1 MVGPRT
7 FGDERRCA
15 KARFIRPAHGRRF
28 CQNRAK
34 HGTPLNHLFV
44 LTEVDIKAV
53 GPGVFNG
60 WKAQL
65 LRELYAETASRFN
78 AGTALAAR
86 GERLDGAK
94 TAFAQLADKAWK
106 KQIKCHMR
114 RQSDAYWLSFS
125 TEAQVRHADMIAAM
139 EEAGEPVAL
148 EVHGDKLR
156 DCSEITI
163 ICQDHAGLF
172 ARLAGACALAGL
184 TILDARIT
192 TTRDGLAIDALHVA
206 DRGQPGLYLRR
217 RQAD

>member
-1 MVGPRT
+1 M
-7 FGDERRCA
+7 
-15 KARFIRPAHGRRF
+15 
-28 CQNRAK
+28 
-34 HGTPLNHLFV
+34 
-44 LTEVDIKAV
+44 
-53 GPGVFNG
+53 FNG

-94 TAFAQLADKAWK
+94 TAFAQLADKAWNK
-106 KQIKCHMR
+106 RKLNTYMR
-114 RQSDAYWLSFS
+114 RQSDAYWLSFP
-125 TEAQVRHADMIAAM
+125 TQAQLRHADMIAAM
-139 EEAGEPVAL
+139 EAEGEPMAL

-192 TTRDGLAIDALHVA
+192 TTRDGLAVDALHVA
-206 DRGQPGLYLRR
+206 DRGQPGHLSSDKAAIAGHYARSFIGQLIVPDRLEGRR
-217 RQAD
+217 SARISRRLI